1 MLTFQKV
8 EPGEKKEER
17 GRGGGEYRRSSPSGL
32 HQKPKALDQPL
43 LVHSSRVPGHSCLG
57 IDQPTQPT
65 KQPNKQSRG
74 KNQPTNQT
82 RKNRPNREPTRQP
95 TNQGQK
101 QWINP
106 CSCNPRAWVPRIHC
120 PCINL
125 SCKSLL
131 QIQIWRRDF
140 AIADTNVLANCSYM
154 SSDQMHQEG
163 GEVLKLPGCHVAK

>member
-17 GRGGGEYRRSSPSGL
+17 GGGGGEYRRSSPPGL

-82 RKNRPNREPTRQP
+82 RKN
-95 TNQGQK
+95 
-101 QWINP
+101 
-106 CSCNPRAWVPRIHC
+106 
-120 PCINL
+120 
-125 SCKSLL
+125 
-131 QIQIWRRDF
+131 
-140 AIADTNVLANCSYM
+140 
-154 SSDQMHQEG
+154 
-163 GEVLKLPGCHVAK
+163 